1 MHLLIRLLLRVVV
14 HISHIIIFLQVL
26 ALLLLFANDNEG
38 AIYLLIFSFILIIG
52 VVVFP
57 TGQWLCILLENRFSQ
72 PESIPED
79 VTGIILCGSGFDQ
92 KTSFVRGLPCYN
104 SSIGRLIDFVRVA
117 QLNPKLRL
125 CFTGGGAFTNKN
137 VNESKLAKELFKTC
151 GLDVSRIEFE
161 TQARDTIENA
171 VLSYKLIKPLP
182 QEKWVLMSSAFHL
195 PRAVG
200 LFQKAGWKNI
210 IPYPVD
216 FNTAG
221 SYRLINFDFEWGFSS
236 WRRASHEFLEMF
248 SGYIFGYSA
257 SLFPGPQGQNLKT
270 K

>member
-1 MHLLIRLLLRVVV
+1 MQFLVRQLLREVG
-14 HISHIIIFLQVL
+14 HISRIIIFLQAL
-26 ALLLLFANDNEG
+26 SLLLLLGNDKES
-38 AIYLLIFSFILIIG
+38 AILLLVLSFILIIC
-52 VVVFP
+52 VCVFP
-57 TGQWLCILLENRFSQ
+57 TGQWLCIFLENRFPQ
-72 PESIPED
+72 PKVIPAD

-92 KTSFVRGLPCYN
+92 KASLARGQPCYN

-117 QLNPKLRL
+117 QLNPRLRL

-137 VNESKLAKELFKTC
+137 VNESKLAKDLFLSS

-161 TQARDTIENA
+161 TQARDTLENA
-171 VLSYKLIKPLP
+171 VLSYKMVKPLP
-182 QEKWVLMSSAFHL
+182 QEKWILMTSAFHL

-200 LFQKAGWKNI
+200 LFRKVGWENI

-216 FNTAG
+216 YNTSG
-221 SYRLINFDFEWGFSS
+221 SFRLINFDFEWGFSS

-248 SGYIFGYSA
+248 SNYIFGYSD
-257 SLFPGPQGQNLKT
+257 SLIPGSQRQSSNT